1 MSNQYFIKRG
11 LKIPDKL
18 RIARY
23 ERSPEMGPSI
33 LFFSGGT
40 ALNDLSKKLKKFT
53 HNSIH
58 MMTPFDSGGSS
69 AVLRQS
75 FDMPAIGDLRAR
87 LMALADDSV
96 KGLPDVFALFS
107 HRLSKTSPHPVL
119 EKQLFDMTQG
129 VHSLVA
135 AIPEPMRQLI
145 CNQLAF
151 FQSHK
156 PDNFNLRGASVGNLI
171 LSGGYLNNT
180 RHLEPIV
187 FLFSKLVEVRGT
199 VRLTVDDNFHLAVEL
214 ENGDVIVGQHRMT
227 GKEKPPISKRI
238 KRMFLSRNID
248 QLQPVESVLCERQK
262 QLIINADMICFPPG
276 SYYSSVLASLL
287 PKGVGKAIY
296 SNQGPKVFIPNLGE
310 DPEMLGMDVND
321 AIQTLLDY
329 IQQDLEHP
337 VPENRLLSHIVID
350 KNNEQQQETIDRV
363 RWQQHGMQI
372 VETNIISKSSA
383 PFYDTDA
390 LLSVLLSFC

>member
-1 MSNQYFIKRG
+1 MSSPYFINRG

-33 LFFSGGT
+33 LFFSGGS
-40 ALNDLSKKLKKFT
+40 ALNHLSKKLKKYT

-69 AVLRQS
+69 AVLRKA

-87 LMALADDSV
+87 LMALADDSI

-107 HRLSKTSPHPVL
+107 HRLSKSASL
-119 EKQLFDMTQG
+119 ETLQQQLSDMVMG
-129 VHSLVA
+129 VHPLVA

-145 CNQLAF
+145 CNQLAYF
-151 FQSHK
+151 DTQK
-156 PDNFNLRGASVGNLI
+156 PDHFNLQGASVGNLI

-199 VRLTVDDNFHLAVEL
+199 VRLTVDDNYHLAVEL
-214 ENGDVIVGQHRMT
+214 ANRETIVGQHRMT
-227 GKEKPPISKRI
+227 GKEHSPLDKRI
-238 KRMFLSRNID
+238 IQLSLSRQAD
-248 QLQPVESVLCERQK
+248 EFDPVISLLCDRHK
-262 QLIINADMICFPPG
+262 KLISEADMICFPPG
-276 SYYSSVLASLL
+276 SFYSSVLANLL

-296 SNQGPKVFIPNLGE
+296 NNNGPKVFVPNLGN
-310 DPEMLGMDVND
+310 DPEMVGMTLND
-321 AIQTLLDY
+321 AVETLITYIKRDLDF
-329 IQQDLEHP
+329 P
-337 VPENRLLSHIVID
+337 VSDSRLLSHIIVD
-350 KNNEQQQETIDRV
+350 KNNKEMQRSIDKH
-363 RWQQHGMQI
+363 RWQQLGIQI
-372 VETNIISKSSA
+372 VEANVVSKKSA
-383 PFYDTDA
+383 PYYDSEA